1 MSDFVTIESG
11 TSKALWDWYRAS
23 SCNLKHFVT
32 NKWMHC
38 TDIPL
43 ESSLRILSFTYIL
56 KETRSGTA
64 IIKPYKFDVDG
75 IGCHKRYKQ
84 YKKYIWTTWEI
95 YVAGRTLLQ

>member
-38 TDIPL
+38 TGIPP
-43 ESSLRILSFTYIL
+43 ESSLRILSFTEEKATKL
-56 KETRSGTA
+56 NSARKGPKKQNSADGQETM
-64 IIKPYKFDVDG
+64 
-75 IGCHKRYKQ
+75 
-84 YKKYIWTTWEI
+84 
-95 YVAGRTLLQ
+95 

>member
-38 TDIPL
+38 TDIPP
-43 ESSLRILSFTYIL
+43 ESSLRILSFTEEKATKL
-56 KETRSGTA
+56 
-64 IIKPYKFDVDG
+64 
-75 IGCHKRYKQ
+75 
-84 YKKYIWTTWEI
+84 KYIFLLWSEKRPSKSAVTKQVETTL
-95 YVAGRTLLQ
+95 YSSFCRTWNLDHQP